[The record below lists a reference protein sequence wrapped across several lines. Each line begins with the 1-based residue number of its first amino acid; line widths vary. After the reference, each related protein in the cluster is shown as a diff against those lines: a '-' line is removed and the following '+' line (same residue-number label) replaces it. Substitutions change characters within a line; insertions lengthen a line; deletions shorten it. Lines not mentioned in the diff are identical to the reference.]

1 MAGPGASR
9 GVQGSPGGV
18 QGGSRGWFNNRYIQN
33 FIFLNF
39 GQVSGLPA
47 PGRGRDPGAQ
57 TAVRAKHGSD
67 CNGLGR
73 ERHHPTQNLFSR
85 LWSAPWPGAPNISRK
100 RYFPGWQGPGAQ
112 GHGPGD
118 RGPGPARGTRGPG
131 SGPPNISRKR
141 YFALWGH
148 PIDAPGLGARAP
160 NNPGPT
166 RSTRPGGGGG
176 GSCRGVPRDDDIAR
190 RHIYMF
196 IKTARPIQET
206 N

>member
-1 MAGPGASR
+1 MATDIYVYTYIYTDHSETHVSASHPQPPHHPESKAFDRARTTSGPSLAGPGASR

-73 ERHHPTQNLFSR
+73 ERHHR
-85 LWSAPWPGAPNISRK
+85 AAPPLPD
-100 RYFPGWQGPGAQ
+100 PL
-112 GHGPGD
+112 GH
-118 RGPGPARGTRGPG
+118 
-131 SGPPNISRKR
+131 
-141 YFALWGH
+141 
-148 PIDAPGLGARAP
+148 
-160 NNPGPT
+160 
-166 RSTRPGGGGG
+166 
-176 GSCRGVPRDDDIAR
+176 
-190 RHIYMF
+190 HIYMLYTSRGTVC
-196 IKTARPIQET
+196 IIPCRDRQYSMEPRPPAAARSSPSV
-206 N
+206 

>member
-1 MAGPGASR
+1 MFQQATPSHPTTPNRKLSTVHGRPRDPHWRVQGRPGESR
-9 GVQGSPGGV
+9 GVLGGPGG
-18 QGGSRGWFNNRYIQN
+18 GRRRGSRGWFNNRYIQN
-33 FIFLNF
+33 FIFLNL

-47 PGRGRDPGAQ
+47 PGRDPGAQ

-100 RYFPGWQGPGAQ
+100 RYFPGGQGPGAQ

-141 YFALWGH
+141 YFAL
-148 PIDAPGLGARAP
+148 RAF
-160 NNPGPT
+160 
-166 RSTRPGGGGG
+166 
-176 GSCRGVPRDDDIAR
+176 V
-190 RHIYMF
+190 
-196 IKTARPIQET
+196 
-206 N
+206 